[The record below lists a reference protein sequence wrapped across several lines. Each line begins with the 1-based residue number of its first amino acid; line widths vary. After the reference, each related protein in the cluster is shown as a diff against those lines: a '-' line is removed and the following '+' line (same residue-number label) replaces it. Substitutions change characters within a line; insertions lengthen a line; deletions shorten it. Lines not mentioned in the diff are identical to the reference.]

1 MNDLLKISDFAF
13 IYMLIGL
20 WFGDFFAMR
29 NIGKTSKYVSQ
40 LLKKDATGL
49 QVALSGAPNLS
60 PETRRLAIKKVR
72 VIKRWYFLASKTGS
86 MIILLAIEQWLL
98 FTAKQNWGLVTIEI
112 SMLFLCAIILAADL
126 RINVVRTKLEEILKP
141 YEDKLWFEYRL
152 RS

>member
-40 LLKKDATGL
+40 LLKKDAAGL

-126 RINVVRTKLEEILKP
+126 RINVIRTKLEEILKP